1 MDSKESPAMLDGAMS
16 RSRGRE
22 RPANFV
28 GNTLLASGGV
38 MLAIPVRHANRRPG
52 HGRRRDDRD
61 ALR

>member
-1 MDSKESPAMLDGAMS
+1 MLDGAMS